1 MSNFNCCSFLCRH
14 TDDVLKQWGHGDAN
28 LSRYFAGEGA
38 TKGSI
43 GSFSCSTESEVVVL
57 EVVSLFIFDGE
68 GDREEMDCLGMM
80 DGRSAMFL

>member
-1 MSNFNCCSFLCRH
+1 M
-14 TDDVLKQWGHGDAN
+14 LKQWGHGDAN

-38 TKGSI
+38 TKKSI